1 MSNVRPS
8 FDPNSVV
15 MQVQHSARL
24 FCTARHSSATLTS
37 SLVAGRPSAGG
48 RRTTAAGYQP
58 SCLPRACGTRTRS
71 LTASRPAP
79 TQTFGV
85 VAGRPSAG
93 GRRTTAAC
101 RQPLRILR
109 ALVQSQQ
116 CVEHLERDAEFPL
129 RFSHGRRECK
139 VPTVCS
145 VASHVAV
152 RGFLLPRPVLFAHTR
167 HHEIQSPVARIHWQ
181 SYGHHQRCFFLE
193 IPA

>member
-8 FDPNSVV
+8 FGPNSVV
-15 MQVQHSARL
+15 MQAQQSARS
-24 FCTARHSSATLTS
+24 FCTASHSSATFIS

-48 RRTTAAGYQP
+48 RRTTAACYQP
-58 SCLPRACGTRTRS
+58 SCLLRACGTGTRS

-79 TQTFGV
+79 TQTSSV

-109 ALVQSQQ
+109 ALVQSQR

-129 RFSHGRRECK
+129 RFSRRGRECK
-139 VPTVCS
+139 VPTVRS
-145 VASHVAV
+145 VANHVAA
-152 RGFLLPRPVLFAHTR
+152 RGFLLPRSALFAHTR
-167 HHEIQSPVARIHWQ
+167 HYEIQSPVARIPWQ
-181 SYGHHQRCFFLE
+181 SHGHHQRCCFL
-193 IPA
+193 